1 MTHGTFR
8 FGATAQQLLVGGLGC
23 PAARG
28 ILVPRPGME
37 SATPVLGGRFLTT
50 GPPGKSPKTAF
61 PKPHRTFTHFTLSE
75 KGFSGGAVTHFT
87 RVCIILLGGA
97 HGRVLMVETAS
108 HLGADLLEESFA

>member
-1 MTHGTFR
+1 MTHGTFC

-61 PKPHRTFTHFTLSE
+61 PKPHWTFTHFTLSE
-75 KGFSGGAVTHFT
+75 KGFSGGAGHTSQGSVSFYWEE
-87 RVCIILLGGA
+87 RI
-97 HGRVLMVETAS
+97 RVLMVETAS